1 MKKKVTTILTS
12 CIAIILIAGGISVFA
27 KGEAKYFKG
36 KNGKVITVYQN
47 EDVQSSE
54 DNKNAESLDETYK
67 VGDVIQVD
75 GHEEE
80 VIAVSEG
87 GGMITEQL
95 EK

>member
-1 MKKKVTTILTS
+1 MKK
-12 CIAIILIAGGISVFA
+12 
-27 KGEAKYFKG
+27 
-36 KNGKVITVYQN
+36 KVITVYQN

-54 DNKNAESLDETYK
+54 DAKNAENADETYK

-80 VIAVSEG
+80 VIAVSEDG
-87 GGMITEQL
+87 SIITEQL